1 MNKQFADEG
10 FCIFRNKANKDL
22 IENIISQFKDSL
34 IRQLSLHEIDY
45 SQDLSIDYYIR
56 LLATHNL
63 PAYFSCIKAAETFYS
78 MYELMVSPEI
88 KQICESAGFPA
99 ISMPI
104 RPAFH
109 IVDPVISELVLKQK
123 GFHELP
129 QHQDWSALQSSIDT
143 LVFWIPIIDID
154 ESTPGLELAPKSH
167 LLGQLPTKNHV
178 FGHTIDDPFKIADE
192 QFIKPHLCSGDVLVF
207 SSFLVHRSESSLS
220 YPNNASRIALSFRA
234 SNMADPDFAA
244 RKYHRSYQTIISYNH
259 GQSLVSPQQIKD
271 KMSEYIL

>member
-1 MNKQFADEG
+1 MY
-10 FCIFRNKANKDL
+10 FRNKANKDL

-192 QFIKPHLCSGDVLVF
+192 QFIKPHLCSGDVIIFLASLCIGPSLHFLIQIMHLELHLVLGHPIWLTHLCC
-207 SSFLVHRSESSLS
+207 SKVPQIL
-220 YPNNASRIALSFRA
+220 PNNYI
-234 SNMADPDFAA
+234 
-244 RKYHRSYQTIISYNH
+244 YNH
-259 GQSLVSPQQIKD
+259 GQSLVSPKQIKD